1 MKTKKKTKKLGNAR
15 KGFTLLEV
23 LIGIAL
29 IGIISLGLA
38 QLLNLS
44 ALNNLRSDKI
54 SNATFLAQQQIDNL
68 RNFTV
73 DELNAAVSNPI
84 DEKFDTNEDGTYEFR
99 RITQLE
105 LSGFYWD
112 VKVYVFS
119 GPYQGADQG
128 ADLDKVIQ
136 NPSLYGIK
144 AQMNTIISR

>member
-1 MKTKKKTKKLGNAR
+1 MKTKMKTKKLENAR

-84 DEKFDTNEDGTYEFR
+84 DEKLDTNEDGTYEFR
-99 RITQLE
+99 RITQLT

-119 GPYQGADQG
+119 GSQQG

-136 NPSLYGIK
+136 NPSLYGVK